1 LLRQLSNR
9 ATMTYYILKGRGFN
23 TTSVPSERILYLVKR
38 RNIPE
43 DQQREIINL
52 NCSSVQKVD
61 RISDLL
67 IYLNSNTADSY
78 HRPQPYILKKISW
91 TDALNM
97 FGIDSDTDSSE
108 SA

>member
-1 LLRQLSNR
+1 
-9 ATMTYYILKGRGFN
+9 MTYYILKGRGFN
-23 TTSVPSERILYLVKR
+23 TTSVASERILYLIKR

-43 DQQREIINL
+43 DQQRNIINL
-52 NCSSVQKVD
+52 NCSSIQKID

-67 IYLNSNTADSY
+67 MYLNSNTSDLH

-91 TDALNM
+91 TDALNV
-97 FGIDSDTDSSE
+97 FGLDSDTDSSE